1 MGIIGI
7 GTDLIHISRI
17 SKIYSRYGERFLRKA
32 YSPFEIQLF
41 DEKYKLHKNKG
52 EEYLASRWAIKEAT
66 YKVLHQSNIGW
77 IPFYDIVTK
86 YTPTGFKNVFH
97 KCFKIIRE

>member
-7 GTDLIHISRI
+7 GTDLVHISRI
-17 SKIYSRYGERFLRKA
+17 SKVYNRFGERFLRKA
-32 YSPFEIQLF
+32 YSTYEIALF
-41 DEKYKLHKNKG
+41 NEKNYLNKVKG

-66 YKVLHQSNIGW
+66 YKILHQSNIGW

-86 YTPTGFKNVFH
+86 SSPTGFYYF
-97 KCFKIIRE
+97 